1 MVKTTKGVWRQSLT
15 VEEPDDIGKL
25 AFTPVETKRLD
36 RFLRTFCPYKRS
48 NLDPQRKQRMEA
60 R

>member
-25 AFTPVETKRLD
+25 DFTLVEKQRLE
-36 RFLRTFCPYKRS
+36 RFLQTFCPYKRGH
-48 NLDPQRKQRMEA
+48 LDPQRKVTRRA
-60 R
+60 A